1 MKMRKRL
8 TLLLAVGALGC
19 SQVNVRGDADGGS
32 AMDAPSPMRDVFV
45 APDVFAFTDVPAL
58 RDVSRLPDAVMDDVF
73 IAPDASI
80 PDAGMLPDAARFDA
94 SAMLDASTAG
104 CGDLRLYFRFEE
116 TSGLVIDE
124 SGCGNHGTA
133 FEVRRGEVGA
143 RGNAYG
149 FGLPV
154 SRETRVV
161 VPDSASLRA
170 LPQLTVSAWVRAQG
184 YSSAPVVG
192 FVNDDGWQ
200 GFSFGVR
207 GMFNP
212 YVELRRGP
220 SCLDSTLV
228 SAERNVEMNRWT
240 HVAVSIDSS
249 AEVVHYM
256 NGVEIHRIRLDRSPP
271 LFCNEGLPLWVGAAP
286 RLAGRLHSWNGAID
300 ELRIWSVVRTQAEVC
315 VDAGGVP
322 NSLGGCAL

>member
-19 SQVNVRGDADGGS
+19 SQVNVRGDVDGGS

-45 APDVFAFTDVPAL
+45 SPDVFAFTDVPAL

-73 IAPDASI
+73 IAADAPL

-149 FGLPV
+149 FGL
-154 SRETRVV
+154 SLARGTRVE

-170 LPQLTVSAWVRAQG
+170 LPQMTVTLWVKDRH
-184 YSSAPVVG
+184 YSSAPFLSFVDGKSWRG
-192 FVNDDGWQ
+192 FAFRQSGDRAPLLELWSGRSCSYTGQ
-200 GFSFGVR
+200 FGSDTR
-207 GMFNP
+207 
-212 YVELRRGP
+212 
-220 SCLDSTLV
+220 
-228 SAERNVEMNRWT
+228 VEMDRWT
-240 HVAVSIDSS
+240 NLAVTVDPSS
-249 AEVVHYM
+249 GEIIQYM
-256 NGVEIHRIRLDRSPP
+256 NGVEIYRAIVDTLLPP
-271 LFCNEGLPLWVGAAP
+271 LCDTGAPLWIGAVP
-286 RLAGRLHSWNGAID
+286 RAGGIYAWNGAID

>member
-19 SQVNVRGDADGGS
+19 SQVNMRGDADGNS
-32 AMDAPSPMRDVFV
+32 AMDTPSPMRDVFV
-45 APDVFAFTDVPAL
+45 SPDVFAFTDVPAL
-58 RDVSRLPDAVMDDVF
+58 RDVTRLPDAVMDDVF
-73 IAPDASI
+73 IAADAPL

-154 SRETRVV
+154 TRATRVV

-170 LPQLTVSAWVRAQG
+170 LPQMTVTLWVKDMA
-184 YSSAPVVG
+184 YSSAPFVSFVDGESWRG
-192 FVNDDGWQ
+192 FAFRQSGERAPLLQLWSGRSCSYTGQ
-200 GFSFGVR
+200 FGSDTR
-207 GMFNP
+207 
-212 YVELRRGP
+212 
-220 SCLDSTLV
+220 
-228 SAERNVEMNRWT
+228 VEMDRWT
-240 HVAVSIDSS
+240 NLAVTVDPSS
-249 AEVVHYM
+249 GEIIQYM
-256 NGVEIHRIRLDRSPP
+256 NGVEIYRALVDGLLPP
-271 LFCNEGLPLWVGAAP
+271 LCDTGAPLWIGAVP
-286 RLAGRLHSWNGAID
+286 RAGGIYAWNGAID

-322 NSLGGCAL
+322 NALGGCAL